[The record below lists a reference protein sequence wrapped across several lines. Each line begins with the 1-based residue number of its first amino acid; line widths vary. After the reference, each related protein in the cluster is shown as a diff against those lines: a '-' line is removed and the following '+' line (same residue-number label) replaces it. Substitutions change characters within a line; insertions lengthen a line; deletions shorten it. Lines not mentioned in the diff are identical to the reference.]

1 MKHAFWQG
9 DLEHLTKELDVT
21 SADMR
26 ESMRDSIAN
35 FSTRASSVSDL
46 PKTNS
51 VLGKIHGVHLK
62 EVESGRDEGGVEGEE
77 GEEGGEGGAPHPGD
91 RPGDGLIVIVI
102 IIKC

>member
-51 VLGKIHGVHLK
+51 VLGRIHGVHLK
-62 EVESGRDEGGVEGEE
+62 EVESGREEGGME
-77 GEEGGEGGAPHPGD
+77 GEEGGDGGVMHPTD
-91 RPGDGLIVIVI
+91 RPGEDE
-102 IIKC
+102 

>member
-1 MKHAFWQG
+1 MKHGFWQG

-21 SADMR
+21 TELR

-46 PKTNS
+46 PKSNS

-62 EVESGRDEGGVEGEE
+62 EVESGRDEGGMDGED
-77 GEEGGEGGAPHPGD
+77 GGVMQPTD
-91 RPGDGLIVIVI
+91 RPGDGI
-102 IIKC
+102 IIGVCAEI